1 MDLHLAGKRALVTG
15 SSSGIGSI
23 TAAML
28 AAEGA
33 EVIVHGRNPGRTRKA
48 AESVRATGGIA
59 HEVIGDITD
68 ESQAAAVCQGVLA
81 LGGVDIL
88 VNNAGGRFGGFED
101 TSWFGVPASH
111 WLSTY
116 KLNTVGAVSLIDR
129 LVPRMMERRWG
140 RVINIS
146 SAIAIHQP
154 PRQPDYQ
161 AAKAAQ
167 INMTRGLSK
176 ALAGTGVTAN
186 VISVGIIPLDS
197 SADVIAGAAR
207 AAGIEGDWRHQE
219 PKLARFFGQTVPRV
233 GRPGDIGAM
242 VCYLASPVAD
252 FISGAHL
259 IVDGGIA

>member
-1 MDLHLAGKRALVTG
+1 MKLSLAGKRALVTG
-15 SSSGIGSI
+15 SSSGIGST

-33 EVIVHGRNPGRTRKA
+33 EVIVHGRNAARTHESA
-48 AESVRATGGIA
+48 QSVRAAGGIA
-59 HEVIGDITD
+59 HEVTGDITD
-68 ESQAAAVCQGVLA
+68 ESQAASICQSVLA

-101 TSWFGVPASH
+101 ASWFGVPPSH
-111 WLSTY
+111 WVSTY

-129 LVPRMMERRWG
+129 LVPRMVERRWG

-207 AAGIEGDWRHQE
+207 AAGIEGDWRDEE

-233 GRPGDIGAM
+233 GRPGDIAAM

-259 IVDGGIA
+259 VIDGGIA